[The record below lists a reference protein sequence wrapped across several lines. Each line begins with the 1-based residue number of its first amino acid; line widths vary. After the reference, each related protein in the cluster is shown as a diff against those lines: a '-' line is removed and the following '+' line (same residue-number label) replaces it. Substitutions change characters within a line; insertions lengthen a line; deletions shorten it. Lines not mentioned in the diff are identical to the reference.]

1 MGYGNT
7 VLGKDIDMNLCIN
20 GEMAYECKRNPY
32 YFITKSGRV
41 YSIYKVGGQGSVDAS
56 YPHELRYGFDR
67 DGYKRVVLS
76 LYGHKRYVKVHTLVA
91 EQFIGDVVSPYTVNH
106 IDGNKTNNDVTNL
119 EIVTGADNT
128 RHAHTTGLTTREV
141 QVRVEHDGVVKT
153 YRSIIECV
161 IANDGLSRHYLEQLR
176 RGIVLPSMVWFKKRD
191 PSKRISPIDAYYN
204 GQLYRSFDNMQD
216 ASAYFGMSRGAVSA
230 AIKDSTY
237 RERVNRYTV
246 SFPSVST
253 IESAGDRSE

>member
-1 MGYGNT
+1 
-7 VLGKDIDMNLCIN
+7 MNLCIN
-20 GEMAYECKRNPY
+20 GEMAYEYKRNPY

-153 YRSIIECV
+153 YRSIIESRTARTRSRRAPITARSKSTARTPPSIPCRR
-161 IANDGLSRHYLEQLR
+161 LSCR
-176 RGIVLPSMVWFKKRD
+176 M
-191 PSKRISPIDAYYN
+191 
-204 GQLYRSFDNMQD
+204 MT
-216 ASAYFGMSRGAVSA
+216 SRM
-230 AIKDSTY
+230 TQM
-237 RERVNRYTV
+237 
-246 SFPSVST
+246 
-253 IESAGDRSE
+253 